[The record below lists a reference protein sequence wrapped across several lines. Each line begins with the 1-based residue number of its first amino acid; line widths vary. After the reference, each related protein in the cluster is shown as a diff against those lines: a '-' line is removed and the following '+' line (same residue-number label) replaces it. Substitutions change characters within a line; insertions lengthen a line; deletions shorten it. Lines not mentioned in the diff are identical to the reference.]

1 MRQISVTIQMQATDE
16 EIGQLIGR
24 IGGAVVSD
32 VKTPAIAEDVEQSGT
47 KGINTDVETD
57 ARGVPWI
64 EEIHAGTK
72 GINKDGSWKRRK
84 GVDKDHCEAVE
95 KAALEALRTDEPQM
109 PTAAPAP
116 QMPTAAPAPQM
127 PTAAPAP
134 QMPTA
139 APAPQMPI
147 AAPAPQMPTAAPAQN
162 PQAAAAWEGAAGEVP
177 AFMQRNPDG
186 SFKQPPAS
194 NTALPP
200 VSYED
205 LVNQVTALMNNKL
218 LTMEDVSKVY
228 TEAGVNDPNE
238 LVTSETLRAK
248 VKAGFDQYGTIQ

>member
-1 MRQISVTIQMQATDE
+1 MLA
-16 EIGQLIGR
+16 
-24 IGGAVVSD
+24 
-32 VKTPAIAEDVEQSGT
+32 
-47 KGINTDVETD
+47 VETD

-64 EEIHAGTK
+64 EEVHAGTK

-139 APAPQMPI
+139 APAPQMPT
-147 AAPAPQMPTAAPAQN
+147 AAAAPQMPTAAPA
-162 PQAAAAWEGAAGEVP
+162 PQMPTQHRTE
-177 AFMQRNPDG
+177 
-186 SFKQPPAS
+186 PAS
-194 NTALPP
+194 SGCVGRCRRRSP
-200 VSYED
+200 
-205 LVNQVTALMNNKL
+205 
-218 LTMEDVSKVY
+218 
-228 TEAGVNDPNE
+228 GVHATQP
-238 LVTSETLRAK
+238 
-248 VKAGFDQYGTIQ
+248 